1 MGIMRYPPFNA
12 LSLMSLS
19 PDGHIESMSPLIQGR
34 TDASNDDKN
43 SKYSAELA
51 ELAGALT
58 TGEVKT
64 VEALSHF

>member
-1 MGIMRYPPFNA
+1 MRYPPFNA

-19 PDGHIESMSPLIQGR
+19 HDGHIESMSPLIQGSA
-34 TDASNDDKN
+34 DASNGDKN

-51 ELAGALT
+51 ELTGALSP
-58 TGEVKT
+58 GKVKT